1 MQFLRKL
8 NSDSKAIIQDL
19 RDLNDSLINAVG
31 EYQLII
37 FELKETIE
45 NQKEEIEKLQETILK
60 GDFTSYVAEK
70 AKDEWRRGNIE
81 HINRLKAEIERLQKN
96 EQIATEVIEESSAE
110 VERLKEGIKFERER
124 VDNIPNLL
132 LQAKSEAIREFAER
146 LIDITVGNW
155 EYRVDIATIDNLV
168 KEMVGDE

>member
-60 GDFTSYVAEK
+60 GDFTSYVAVK
-70 AKDEWRRGNIE
+70 AKDEWHRGNIE
-81 HINRLKAEIERLQKN
+81 HINRLKAEIERLQK
-96 EQIATEVIEESSAE
+96 
-110 VERLKEGIKFERER
+110 K
-124 VDNIPNLL
+124 
-132 LQAKSEAIREFAER
+132 
-146 LIDITVGNW
+146 
-155 EYRVDIATIDNLV
+155 
-168 KEMVGDE
+168 